1 MGTKIYKPEPILSE
15 EEKARIH
22 KEVEAAQ
29 NRPIE
34 YDEDCPE
41 LTPEML
47 KQLKAAVRNRKRAR
61 ELKA

>member
-1 MGTKIYKPEPILSE
+1 MGSKIYKPSPIIYE
-15 EEKARIH
+15 EEKIRIH
-22 KEVEAAQ
+22 KEIEAAQ
-29 NRPIE
+29 SRPIE

-47 KQLKAAVRNRKRAR
+47 KQLKSSVRNRKRAR